1 MFSFKFTI
9 KLKMHGF
16 SKVKMNCSP
25 FKILLFYILR
35 IINENKNEF
44 LRPVYFACLEISTI
58 CQIVYVFST
67 YVVAHGINIYS
78 LIVQAFLYDIT
89 PNRQLVIT

>member
-1 MFSFKFTI
+1 MKT
-9 KLKMHGF
+9 
-16 SKVKMNCSP
+16 
-25 FKILLFYILR
+25 R
-35 IINENKNEF
+35 NKF

-58 CQIVYVFST
+58 CNIVYVFST
-67 YVVAHGINIYS
+67 YDVAHGINIYS